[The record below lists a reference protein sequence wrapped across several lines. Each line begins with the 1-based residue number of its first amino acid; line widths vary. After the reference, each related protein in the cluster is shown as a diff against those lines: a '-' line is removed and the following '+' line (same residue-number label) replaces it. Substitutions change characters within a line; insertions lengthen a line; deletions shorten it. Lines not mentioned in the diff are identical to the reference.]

1 MSAAVAQ
8 PRLTDGAGAESVWR
22 GCATAGGLLV
32 EPVGWDEERIPTPRS
47 LRLCGESHFTVWYS
61 PQRRR
66 VRRGARADA
75 CSSPRSLRLC
85 GESNCILN
93 EWLNILLCV
102 SAVNRICVVIAI
114 RILSARSQMRCATSV

>member
-47 LRLCGESHFTVWYS
+47 LRLCVSATNRTSSTVGIHRRDAESAEGPGQMH
-61 PQRRR
+61 
-66 VRRGARADA
+66 A
-75 CSSPRSLRLC
+75 
-85 GESNCILN
+85 
-93 EWLNILLCV
+93 LLCV
-102 SAVNRICVVIAI
+102 LCISAVNRTWVGIEI
-114 RILSARSQMRCATSV
+114 RNLPTRSQMCCATSV

>member
-47 LRLCGESHFTVWYS
+47 LRLCGES
-61 PQRRR
+61 
-66 VRRGARADA
+66 
-75 CSSPRSLRLC
+75 
-85 GESNCILN
+85 NCILN